1 MYQTV
6 PKTSYELNR
15 ERQRARMRREMRR
28 RQLRRRR
35 AFAAVLTVALAVGVF
50 FGIRGVVLAIQA
62 NDVDEQ
68 PAVTVQPSMETNA
81 GRNNAAVISTIPLV
95 TTKALPIEE
104 PKEPTI
110 EDLLASGVL
119 TDEIALTYDL
129 QLAARDAAETFDVP
143 YKLLLAVMFR
153 ESSYNPNAENGIC
166 YGLMQ
171 IHNMNFEWLEGE
183 LSEYGVTDIKNNP
196 VDNIKAGA
204 YLLGGYIDKYEDYH
218 KALMAYN
225 CGPSR
230 ARELWAEGCLQTTY
244 SRNVLQTMSELD
256 VAEYITER

>member
-6 PKTSYELNR
+6 PRTSYELNR
-15 ERQRARMRREMRR
+15 ERQKARMRREMRR

-35 AFAAVLTVALAVGVF
+35 AFAALLTVTLAVGVF
-50 FGIRGVVLAIQA
+50 FGIRGIVLGIQA
-62 NDVDEQ
+62 NAVDEQ
-68 PAVTVQPSMETNA
+68 PAVTVQPSNETNA
-81 GRNNAAVISTIPLV
+81 GRNNAAAISTIPLV
-95 TTKALPIEE
+95 MTEVAPIEE

-153 ESSYNPNAENGIC
+153 ESSYNPKAENGIC

-204 YLLGGYIDKYEDYH
+204 YL
-218 KALMAYN
+218 
-225 CGPSR
+225 
-230 ARELWAEGCLQTTY
+230 
-244 SRNVLQTMSELD
+244 
-256 VAEYITER
+256 